1 MGNIIEVRDLDKVY
15 DKEVHAVKSINFD
28 VREGEVFGFLGPN
41 GAGKSTTISMITTLL
56 SPTSGKIMLAGLDV
70 VKEATKVRK
79 MIGLVPQELTA
90 DDELSGRENM
100 QLQADLY
107 DVPRDLAKE
116 RIEELLTTVKLQDAA
131 NRRVSTYSGGM
142 RKRLEL
148 VEGLVHR
155 PKVLFLDEPTLG
167 LDVQTREIIWEYIR
181 KMKEESGMTVFLTTH
196 YLEEADSLCDRI
208 AIIDDGVIK
217 VIGTPTEL
225 KTSLG
230 GDMISITISGEEDY
244 TPVLSSIP
252 NVKDVKK
259 NGNEYKLKT
268 NDGDATMSD
277 VLAKIGEKGWKVT
290 AISLHRPT
298 MNQVF
303 LEYTG
308 KSLRDDQQSG
318 SGNKEAAR
326 KAALQNRRRR

>member
-1 MGNIIEVRDLDKVY
+1 MANIIEVRDLVKIY
-15 DKEVHAVKSINFD
+15 DKEVHAVNGINFD

-56 SPTSGKIMLAGLDV
+56 RPTSGTITLAGLNV
-70 VKEATKVRK
+70 VKEATQVRK
-79 MIGLVPQELTA
+79 LIGLVPQDLTA

-107 DVPRDLAKE
+107 NVPRDIEKQ
-116 RIEELLTTVKLQDAA
+116 RIEELLSTVKLVDAA
-131 NRRVSTYSGGM
+131 ERKVETYSGGM

-148 VEGLVHR
+148 VEGLIHR

-181 KMKEESGMTVFLTTH
+181 KMKEESGMTIFLTTH

-208 AIIDDGVIK
+208 AIIDEGVIK
-217 VIGTPTEL
+217 VIGTPAEL
-225 KTSLG
+225 KASLG
-230 GDMISITISGEEDY
+230 GDMIKVTVNGGEDY
-244 TPVLSSIP
+244 SSVMSSIP
-252 NVKDVKK
+252 NVLDVKHD
-259 NGNEYKLKT
+259 GSEYKLKT
-268 NDGDATMSD
+268 RDGDATMKD
-277 VLAKIGEKGWKVT
+277 VLAKVAENGWKVS
-290 AISLHRPT
+290 AISLHRPS

-308 KSLRDDQQSG
+308 KSLKDDLRSL
-318 SGNKEAAR
+318 SANKAAAR
-326 KAALQNRRRR
+326 QTALQNRRRR